1 MSILL
6 DDPGV
11 LVASPSLSRARFLSF
26 SPRSLRLVFNIGDA
40 DRSGE
45 GARESDSSDCMR
57 MERLPFAPLPFPFPF
72 PLPLPSAPIP
82 TPMPV
87 PGVWIWV
94 WEMADLFDSVAA
106 GV

>member
-6 DDPGV
+6 ADPGV

-40 DRSGE
+40 DLSGE

-57 MERLPFAPLPFPFPF
+57 MDRLPFAPFPFPF
-72 PLPLPSAPIP
+72 PLPLPSTP
-82 TPMPV
+82 TPV
-87 PGVWIWV
+87 PGVWTWIW
-94 WEMADLFDSVAA
+94 EIADLVDSVAA